1 MDLVKLNTDSRA
13 LLESVADRL
22 PADTVAQYRRLGTA
36 GEWAELVDGLAASL
50 VRRRVVVTVAEYE
63 QLADLLGRFP
73 AGQEG
78 YAFLGDPQGVLAQL
92 AVDPS

>member
-22 PADTVAQYRRLGTA
+22 PQDTVAQYRRLSTA

-50 VRRRVVVTVAEYE
+50 VRRKVTLTVAEYQ

-73 AGQEG
+73 TGQEG
-78 YAFLGDPQGVLAQL
+78 YTYLGDPQNVLAQL

>member
-1 MDLVKLNTDSRA
+1 VDLVKLKTDSRA

-22 PADTVAQYRRLGTA
+22 PAETVAQYRSFSA
-36 GEWAELVDGLAASL
+36 VGEWAELVNGLAASL
-50 VRRRVVVTVAEYE
+50 VRRKVIVTVAEYQ

-92 AVDPS
+92 AVEPS

>member
-1 MDLVKLNTDSRA
+1 MDIVKLNTDSRA

-22 PADTVAQYRRLGTA
+22 PADTVAYYRSLGAA

-50 VRRRVVVTVAEYE
+50 VRRKVVVTIAEYQ
-63 QLADLLGRFP
+63 QLADLLGHFP

-78 YAFLGDPQGVLAQL
+78 YVFLRDPQGVLAQL